1 MNSSIVLTLSLLLV
15 MFGAGFSSASWG
27 FKLGREAL
35 KGITQPDT
43 RPTNNLTGTKGNSD
57 RREKVVMLQE
67 DKIIKN
73 VKNTIL
79 NGGIVEKQTAKKE
92 GSEQQ
97 KPKANS
103 AQSSQS
109 KQNFPIVSRDA
120 GVVLEVNDIR
130 QWGNSLVLDVNLKNE
145 GDQAVRF
152 LYSFLNITD
161 EQGRVLSA
169 STEDLPGEL
178 PPNGR
183 RYYGIIT
190 IPITLLDDAKEISL
204 ELTDY
209 PNQKLDLKMSKI
221 KID

>member
-1 MNSSIVLTLSLLLV
+1 MNSSIFLTLGLLAL
-15 MFGAGFSSASWG
+15 MFGAGLSSASWG

-43 RPTNNLTGTKGNSD
+43 RPTNNLTGAQGNLN
-57 RREKVVMLQE
+57 RREELVFLKE
-67 DKIIKN
+67 DKIIRN
-73 VKNTIL
+73 VKNIII
-79 NGGIVEKQTAKKE
+79 NGGVVEEKTAKEDSKEKQGKTK
-92 GSEQQ
+92 SNQTTQ
-97 KPKANS
+97 T
-103 AQSSQS
+103 
-109 KQNFPIVSRDA
+109 KQAFPIISSDA
-120 GVVLEVNDIR
+120 GIVLEVYNMR
-130 QWGNSLVLDVNLKNE
+130 RWGNSLVLDVNLKNQ
-145 GDQAVRF
+145 GDRSVRF

-178 PPNGR
+178 PPNAR

-190 IPITLLDDAKEISL
+190 IPVTLLNNAKELSL

-209 PNQKLDLKMSKI
+209 PDQKLNLKISKI

>member
-1 MNSSIVLTLSLLLV
+1 MNSSIVLTLGLLAL
-15 MFGAGFSSASWG
+15 MFGAGLSSASWG

-43 RPTNNLTGTKGNSD
+43 RPTNNLAGAKGRSN
-57 RREKVVMLQE
+57 RREEVVLLKE
-67 DKIIKN
+67 DKIITN
-73 VKNTIL
+73 VKNTII
-79 NGGIVEKQTAKKE
+79 NGGIVEEKTTQE
-92 GSEQQ
+92 GSQ
-97 KPKANS
+97 KQRAKAKS
-103 AQSSQS
+103 SQTSQS
-109 KQNFPIVSRDA
+109 KQSFPIVSSDA
-120 GVVLEVNDIR
+120 GVVLELNDVR
-130 QWGNSLVLDVNLKNE
+130 KWGNSLVLDVNLKNE
-145 GDQAVRF
+145 GDRAVRF

-178 PPNGR
+178 PPNSR

-190 IPITLLDDAKEISL
+190 IPITLLDNAKELSL

-209 PNQKLDLKMSKI
+209 PAQKLDLKMSKI

>member
-1 MNSSIVLTLSLLLV
+1 MNSSIVLTLSLLAL

-43 RPTNNLTGTKGNSD
+43 RPTNNLTGGTGNSD
-57 RREKVVMLQE
+57 RREEVVMLQE

-79 NGGIVEKQTAKKE
+79 NRGIVEDKTAKKE
-92 GSEQQ
+92 NSDKKQAKAKSSE
-97 KPKANS
+97 ATE
-103 AQSSQS
+103 S
-109 KQNFPIVSRDA
+109 KQSFPIVSSDA

-130 QWGNSLVLDVNLKNE
+130 TWGNSLVLDVNLKNE
-145 GDQAVRF
+145 GDRAVRF

-190 IPITLLDDAKEISL
+190 IPTTLLDNAKEISL

-209 PNQKLDLKMSKI
+209 PAQKLELKMSKI